1 MPYDKYRNWG
11 PDRPIHEGIKKQVLI
26 DLQVSTDDVDRLEIL
41 DSFEAY
47 VERQKQD
54 ELAEYIA
61 ELATRHILM
70 PLLSAFLKAQIPKPM
85 PLGRPRQVAPEE
97 QK

>member
-11 PDRPIHEGIKKQVLI
+11 PDLPNHDGIKKEVLI
-26 DLQVSTDDVDRLEIL
+26 DLEKSTDDIDRLEIL

-54 ELAEYIA
+54 ELAEDFAMLIA
-61 ELATRHILM
+61 RKVVL
-70 PLLSAFLKAQIPKPM
+70 PLLADFLKAQLPKPM
-85 PLGRPRQVAPEE
+85 PISRGRPGAVLER
-97 QK
+97 

>member
-11 PDRPIHEGIKKQVLI
+11 PDRPIHQGIKKHILEDLKDAI
-26 DLQVSTDDVDRLEIL
+26 DEFERLEIL
-41 DSFEAY
+41 DSFEVY

-54 ELAEYIA
+54 ELAEYVA
-61 ELATRHILM
+61 CLATNYVVK
-70 PLLSAFLKAQIPKPM
+70 PLLSIFLKAQMPKPT
-85 PLGRPRQVAPEE
+85 PISRPRPSVTER